1 MEKFLNNGG
10 KSGNSDKRSEPPQQN
25 VVPSNNS
32 NKKSPIWQY
41 LCLLETDN
49 SKATCHLCGSNLSL
63 GSNKPKNQTTTNIKN
78 HLKSKHL
85 TEFTNFLHENLINV
99 SYQY

>member
-1 MEKFLNNGG
+1 MVENLEIQIKGLNHLN
-10 KSGNSDKRSEPPQQN
+10 KTWFQATILT
-25 VVPSNNS
+25 
-32 NKKSPIWQY
+32 KKSPIWQY
-41 LCLLETDN
+41 FCLLETDN

-99 SYQY
+99 NYQY